1 MAVDR
6 RDVER
11 VATLA
16 RLEFSEEELDSF
28 TAEMNG
34 ILAFFEQI
42 SDVDTDGVEPAY
54 RVLRR
59 RNVFRRDDPG
69 EMLAPGDALA
79 NAPDAFAN
87 SFRVPAVLPDD

>member
-16 RLEFSEEELDSF
+16 RLEFSDEELDSF
-28 TAEMNG
+28 TVEMNG

-42 SDVDTDGVEPAY
+42 SGVDTDGVEPAY

-59 RNVFRRDDPG
+59 RNVFRRDEPG
-69 EMLAPGDALA
+69 EMLTQDEALA
-79 NAPDAFAN
+79 NAPDPHGGF
-87 SFRVPAVLPDD
+87 FRVPPVLPND